1 MNRSRTLILVFFM
14 MLVWGTLKAQQTQ
27 LMITAIDSLNIPHPY
42 DHVMQQPNGNLQFYK
57 LTYGVSSIDFYGFQY
72 LIQSNV
78 FTPQVNLAT
87 ESGLQALNIIDRTL
101 YSRFGNLYIIHKL
114 GDTLG
119 VFKLNANTVTYRHID
134 EFTFSQQFCLSNMAD
149 IVAENAIVVAL
160 QDSLVYY
167 NFESGDYH
175 TLLSG
180 PEYIVDDMQGKSV
193 IGLPDTHF
201 IYVKDSMN
209 GNSNQAEDWFIFDSE
224 GNYLL
229 TQSTTDL
236 RLSKTILSPQF
247 TKNIH
252 GKWYISCQDIVNADG
267 WLELHFAN
275 PDSLSWYFFVSP
287 TQSLGSQ
294 IYDLYPFSDNCILTA
309 VATDIFSGI
318 NYHVYAND
326 SPIAQNPNA
335 TMSLHLG
342 NRLPAITAVS
352 EDITTISTVCS
363 NELHI
368 EALWTRDFPDT
379 HSFIFPIATNQ
390 CIMLETYTYSDTIYV
405 ISESILYLFSVTTAS
420 ISEDPLLPKP
430 EIRLLAYPNPIH
442 QGQELVIKSQYTT
455 SVDIY
460 NLRGQRI
467 KTLEM
472 DSSGKVLWDLRDSE
486 SLRIPSGI
494 YLIKQRDSKKTL
506 LKKII
511 IID

>member
-87 ESGLQALNIIDRTL
+87 ESGLQALNSIDRTL

-119 VFKLNANTVTYRHID
+119 VFKLNSNTVTYRHID

-180 PEYIVDDMQGKSV
+180 PEYLVDDMHGKSV

-209 GNSNQAEDWFIFDSE
+209 GNKIGRA
-224 GNYLL
+224 
-229 TQSTTDL
+229 
-236 RLSKTILSPQF
+236 
-247 TKNIH
+247 
-252 GKWYISCQDIVNADG
+252 
-267 WLELHFAN
+267 
-275 PDSLSWYFFVSP
+275 
-287 TQSLGSQ
+287 
-294 IYDLYPFSDNCILTA
+294 
-309 VATDIFSGI
+309 
-318 NYHVYAND
+318 HV
-326 SPIAQNPNA
+326 
-335 TMSLHLG
+335 
-342 NRLPAITAVS
+342 
-352 EDITTISTVCS
+352 
-363 NELHI
+363 
-368 EALWTRDFPDT
+368 
-379 HSFIFPIATNQ
+379 
-390 CIMLETYTYSDTIYV
+390 
-405 ISESILYLFSVTTAS
+405 
-420 ISEDPLLPKP
+420 
-430 EIRLLAYPNPIH
+430 
-442 QGQELVIKSQYTT
+442 
-455 SVDIY
+455 
-460 NLRGQRI
+460 
-467 KTLEM
+467 
-472 DSSGKVLWDLRDSE
+472 
-486 SLRIPSGI
+486 
-494 YLIKQRDSKKTL
+494 
-506 LKKII
+506 
-511 IID
+511 